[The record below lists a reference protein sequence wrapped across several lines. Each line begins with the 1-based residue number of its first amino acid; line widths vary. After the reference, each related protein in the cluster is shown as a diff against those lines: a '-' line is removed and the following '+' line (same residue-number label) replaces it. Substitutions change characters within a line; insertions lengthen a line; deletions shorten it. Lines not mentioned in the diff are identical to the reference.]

1 MRDFR
6 TVARAIAVAKPE
18 LADDLEKQISFWA
31 PELYWLKLSEYV
43 NCHVR
48 KNSADPKNV
57 AVYAILCDRMA
68 DDIKASFEKAGY

>member
-6 TVARAIAVAKPE
+6 TVVRAIMVVKPE
-18 LADDLEKQISFWA
+18 LADDLEKQIGFWA

-43 NCHVR
+43 NCHVK

-57 AVYAILCDRMA
+57 AVYAILS
-68 DDIKASFEKAGY
+68 IEWQTTLSFEKAGY